1 MNTVKELAK
10 PAQTPTNGSKLPTQT
25 QTAVTPEPAK
35 IKSAK
40 EEETILPLED
50 RLHKLNM
57 LFDLQKKFNR
67 LAETKAKLQS
77 FEIAQNRENSELLI
91 SDDEGNEFKTTN
103 PEVIE
108 EVKKLVLKV
117 ISQKESEVAA
127 KLNW

>member
-1 MNTVKELAK
+1 MSTIKELAK
-10 PAQTPTNGSKLPTQT
+10 PANTPTNGAKLPAQQ

-35 IKSAK
+35 FSTLKC
-40 EEETILPLED
+40 EENILPLED

>member
-10 PAQTPTNGSKLPTQT
+10 PAQTPTNGSKLPTQI
-25 QTAVTPEPAK
+25 QTAVTPEPSK
-35 IKSAK
+35 IKGAK